1 MSDSSEEHPA
11 RRAVPIATRL
21 RVLRQ
26 ICGDFRRAVLP
37 APHRP
42 QPASWPAEKL
52 TAAWL
57 GHATVLVN
65 FFGVRILADPVLFER
80 CGIRLWPLTIGPKR
94 YTAAALTPA
103 ELPPIDLVLL
113 THAHMDHLDIRSLRA
128 LPRDTVVVAAART
141 ADVFRRVKFRE
152 VIELDWDETR
162 EVQTARGS
170 VTVSAFHLR
179 HWGARVRHD
188 DFRRYNAYVLERG
201 GRRLCHM
208 GDTAR
213 TDARALASRGPID
226 LLCAPIGGYHPW
238 INAHCTPEEAAA
250 MADEAGAR
258 FVMPIH
264 HQTFKLSWEPQDE
277 PLARFRAALAHDP
290 QRIALTEIGQTFTL
304 P

>member
-1 MSDSSEEHPA
+1 MSDTSEEFQA
-11 RRAVPIATRL
+11 RRTVPTRRRLLFLRQVFGDFSRAVPR
-21 RVLRQ
+21 
-26 ICGDFRRAVLP
+26 

-42 QPASWPAEKL
+42 EPAAWPAEKV

-65 FFGVRILADPVLFER
+65 FFGVRILADPVLFAR
-80 CGIRLWPLTIGPKR
+80 CGFRLGPLTLGPKR
-94 YTAAALTPA
+94 RIAAALAPA
-103 ELPPIDLVLL
+103 ALPPIDLVLL
-113 THAHMDHLDIRSLRA
+113 THAHMDHLDLRTLHA

-152 VIELDWDETR
+152 VIELDWGETR
-162 EVQTARGS
+162 EVQTARGA

-213 TDARALASRGPID
+213 TDARALGSRGPID
-226 LLCAPIGGYHPW
+226 LLCAPIGAYDPW
-238 INAHCTPEEAAA
+238 IHAHCSPEEAVA

-264 HQTFKLSWEPQDE
+264 HQTFKLSWEPMGE
-277 PLARFRAALAHDP
+277 PIARFQAALAHDP